1 MAAFPSP
8 AQSSDRMAPIQ
19 KKWNPEMEKAG
30 TEGEREW
37 KRQKEEENLLQT
49 AIIQMSLG

>member
-19 KKWNPEMEKAG
+19 KKWNPEMEKARQR
-30 TEGEREW
+30 ERENGRDR
-37 KRQKEEENLLQT
+37 KRKLSGLV